1 MLGIKVCNLTDAGLE
16 SGQRYVYVCKMSE
29 FLRSANTLACNK
41 SPIVPNT
48 THYLKSDYRVGLQS
62 HESTHRTEYIIIES
76 EDSILHM

>member
-1 MLGIKVCNLTDAGLE
+1 VLGIKVYYLTDAGLE

-29 FLRSANTLACNK
+29 FLRSANTVTCNK

-48 THYLKSDYRVGLQS
+48 TPYLKSDYGVGLQS

-76 EDSILHM
+76 EDYMLHM